1 MQWYSIVVNDISKL
15 PDFIDYFTNEF
26 AISQKEVKITGR
38 IEKQIAELPG
48 ITEHRF
54 TQLQTIEAVLQ
65 YLEIQLR
72 KIRRQYFQKYLEN
85 YNRQLSSRDVEKYV
99 DGEQDVIDMEV
110 LINEVSLLRNR
121 YLGIMKG
128 IDSKA
133 WQLGN
138 ITKLRAAGLESFS
151 ID

>member
-1 MQWYSIVVNDISKL
+1 MEWYSRVTNDIANL
-15 PDFIDYFTNEF
+15 PDFIDHFTAEF
-26 AISQKEVKITGR
+26 SMAQKEVKITGR

-72 KIRRQYFQKYLEN
+72 KIRREYFQKYLEN

-99 DGEQDVIDMEV
+99 DGEPNVIDMEV